1 VSTEARV
8 QSSGPGGASPPARRH
23 TIDRVEIRGLS
34 KHFGGVAALS
44 AFDLDVHGGEFV
56 SLLGPSG
63 CGKST
68 ALNCLAGLIQPDAG
82 QILLDGQDLAP
93 VPPERRGFG
102 VVFQSY
108 ALFPHLTVARNVAF
122 GLEMMGTRPDDVAR
136 RVRHTLALVHLD
148 ETIDRYPA
156 QLSGGQQ
163 QRVALARALVI
174 EPRLLLMDEPLSNLD
189 AKLRVEMRLEIR
201 RLHQT
206 LGLTTF
212 YVTHDQQEAL
222 SLSDRIALMKD
233 GMLQQV
239 GAPEDV
245 YLRPRSAF
253 VANFF
258 GYRNL
263 FTVRVQQV
271 LASGRAQVATAG
283 GLRLEGTVRDPG
295 AAGWGGGVAAGA
307 EAIAAVRPEDVE
319 VLPAGAGTAIPAK
332 VEFAEFVGDA
342 FECSVVADAGD
353 PFVVRSPRKLEPG
366 AAVELRADPERLLV
380 FPPE

>member
-1 VSTEARV
+1 VSAEIRV
-8 QSSGPGGASPPARRH
+8 QASGPAGTAPPARRH
-23 TIDRVEIRGLS
+23 HVGRLEIRGLT
-34 KHFGGVAALS
+34 KRFGEVAALS

-68 ALNCLAGLIQPDAG
+68 ALNCLAGLLEPDAG
-82 QILLDGQDLAP
+82 AILLDGDDLAP

-108 ALFPHLTVARNVAF
+108 ALFPHLTVGRNVAF
-122 GLEMMGTRPDDVAR
+122 GLEMMGVRPDEIAR
-136 RVRHTLALVHLD
+136 RVRQTLALVHL
-148 ETIDRYPA
+148 EEAADRYPA

-189 AKLRVEMRLEIR
+189 AKLRLEMRLEIR

-206 LGLTTF
+206 LGLTTV
-212 YVTHDQQEAL
+212 YVTHDQEEAL
-222 SLSDRIALMKD
+222 SLSDRIALLKD
-233 GMLQQV
+233 GRLQQV
-239 GAPEDV
+239 GTPEEV

-263 FTVRVQQV
+263 FQVRVQGV
-271 LASGRAQVATAG
+271 RGTRAEVATAG
-283 GLRLEGTVRDPG
+283 GLRLEGTVRD
-295 AAGWGGGVAAGA
+295 GVAAGVA
-307 EAIAAVRPEDVE
+307 AVAAVRPEDVE
-319 VLPAGAGTAIPAK
+319 VVPVSPGGAGGGAAARGGIPAK

-342 FECSVVADAGD
+342 FECSIVADAGD
-353 PFVVRSPRKLEPG
+353 PFVVRTASRLERG
-366 AAVELRADPERLLV
+366 AAVLLRADPERLLV

>member
-23 TIDRVEIRGLS
+23 TIGRVEIRGLS
-34 KHFGGVAALS
+34 KHFGDVAALS

-263 FTVRVQQV
+263 FTVRVEQV
-271 LASGRAQVATAG
+271 RGGRAQVATAG
-283 GLRLEGTVRDPG
+283 GLRLEGTVHN
-295 AAGWGGGVAAGA
+295 GVAAGA
-307 EAIAAVRPEDVE
+307 DAVAAVRPEDVE
-319 VLPAGAGTAIPAK
+319 VLPAGAGTGIPAK

-342 FECSVVADAGD
+342 FECSVVADAGP
-353 PFVVRSPRKLEPG
+353 PFVVRSPSKLEPG

>member
-1 VSTEARV
+1 VSAETVVR
-8 QSSGPGGASPPARRH
+8 SSGPGEAVQAAPGRK
-23 TIDRVEIRGLS
+23 IGRVEIRGLT
-34 KHFGGVAALS
+34 KRFGSVVALS
-44 AFDLDVHGGEFV
+44 AVDLDVHGGEFI

-68 ALNCLAGLIQPDAG
+68 ALNCLAGLVDPDAG
-82 QILLDGQDLAP
+82 QILLDGVDLAP

-108 ALFPHLTVARNVAF
+108 ALFPHMTVAANVAF
-122 GLEMMGTRPDDVAR
+122 GLEMMGVRSDAVVR
-136 RVRHTLALVHLD
+136 RVGQALALVHLED
-148 ETIDRYPA
+148 LGDRYPA

-189 AKLRVEMRLEIR
+189 AKLRLEMRLEIR

-212 YVTHDQQEAL
+212 YVTHDQEEAL
-222 SLSDRIALMKD
+222 SLSDRIALIKD
-233 GMLQQV
+233 GVLRQV
-239 GAPEDV
+239 GTPEEV
-245 YLRPRSAF
+245 YLHPQSSF

-263 FTVRVQQV
+263 FPVHVDAMR
-271 LASGRAQVATAG
+271 GDRANVSAPG
-283 GLRLEGTVRDPG
+283 NLRLEGTARS
-295 AAGWGGGVAAGA
+295 GVEQGMDAV
-307 EAIAAVRPEDVE
+307 AAVRPEDVE
-319 VLPAGAGTAIPAK
+319 VLPAGSAPGIAATI
-332 VEFAEFVGDA
+332 EFAEFVGDA
-342 FECSVVADAGD
+342 FECSVVADAGA
-353 PFVVRSPRKLEPG
+353 PFVVRTSARWVRG
-366 AAVELRADPERLLV
+366 AQVVLRVDPDRLLV